1 MQICVA
7 GGAQVLDKTGFF
19 NIGQRNYSRFED
31 LLRSHG
37 LTIQAQA
44 VGGLVSRTIFLK
56 LETGEVR
63 LKTSG
68 TSVHEP
74 LSKTIRSRGRPA
86 SLTIEARQT
95 LSTSSASE

>member
-1 MQICVA
+1 MHARSQIKR
-7 GGAQVLDKTGFF
+7 GAQFLDKTGFF

-68 TSVHEP
+68 QYEE
-74 LSKTIRSRGRPA
+74 TILFKG
-86 SLTIEARQT
+86 
-95 LSTSSASE
+95 